1 MKPAGGAG
9 HGGKQYFGE
18 KVRVEKKGGQG
29 GVLEPPR
36 VQRKVKAM
44 CRHHAGRG
52 CQYSEANCRFYH
64 SKETMEKHK
73 S

>member
-1 MKPAGGAG
+1 M
-9 HGGKQYFGE
+9 
-18 KVRVEKKGGQG
+18 RVEKKGGQG

-44 CRHHAGRG
+44 CRLHAGRG

-64 SKETMEKHK
+64 SKATMEKHK